1 MALSSV
7 NPSSGEVLESFEETA
22 PAALERILARAWQA
36 FLGWR
41 TRTFT
46 ERAARMREA
55 ARLLRAKKAEYARL
69 MALEMGK
76 PAAQGEAAVET
87 CAWCCE
93 YCPEH
98 AARLPPDDPRQP
110 DAARSYVPF

>member
-1 MALSSV
+1 MALSSI

-41 TRTFT
+41 TRAFT

-55 ARLLRAKKAEYARL
+55 ARLLRAQKVESARI
-69 MALEMGK
+69 MALELGK
-76 PAAQGEAAVET
+76 PVAQGAAEVEKG
-87 CAWCCE
+87 ARCCE
-93 YCPEH
+93 YYGAH
-98 AARLPPDDPRQP
+98 SARFL
-110 DAARSYVPF
+110 A